1 MSQWN
6 RHVYELEL
14 KQTVK
19 LNLYNLYVSV
29 NKRYILGVKYYSVG
43 DFADGYII
51 IEVIY
56 YENILFTNENR
67 DVKPV

>member
-1 MSQWN
+1 M
-6 RHVYELEL
+6 
-14 KQTVK
+14 
-19 LNLYNLYVSV
+19 
-29 NKRYILGVKYYSVG
+29 G